1 MATLSLLAVLA
12 GCSGDD
18 VGGIRTVTRP
28 NVLVVIV
35 DDLASGST
43 GAWSDVSPALPTPHM
58 DRLAARGTIFRSAL
72 CPSPNC
78 TPSRQAFLTGRWPH
92 SIRVTQVLSILPP
105 DTPTMATVFGQ
116 AGYATAAFGKMHWM
130 RRKLLRSAAPG
141 ADLDH
146 GLDHGFDLVVDEIE
160 WREQLDPSET
170 QAYEAYRAP
179 IWGRQ
184 DREGWSMHNV
194 GRSACPLPEE
204 RQLAPFLLERAI
216 AFMSSPRD
224 RPFLTFLSFYEPHAP
239 FTFPERL
246 REVVDADALT
256 LPPVDLAQ
264 LEREVPGLAQTVRHQ
279 AGTKGEL
286 TPEIVRGATASY
298 LSSVAWLDEQL
309 GCLDEFLE
317 SSGLR
322 ENTIVVFWSDNGYF
336 LGERGLLGKNYP
348 YREAAEVPLAICG
361 PGIPRGSTRQLVQ
374 AIDIFPTLCEL
385 CGVPAPDYL
394 EGRSLVPTL
403 SSDAPVRD
411 QAYTEFV
418 GLAAALRT
426 SRWKLHLGASASLGL
441 DQLYDLQGD
450 PAETQNLFA
459 IPEHADVVRDLVGRM
474 YDLLKSSPPD
484 APLRAGWMPNPDHMR
499 AVRWALSQIEEYEV
513 KFR

>member
-12 GCSGDD
+12 GCSGDEAA
-18 VGGIRTVTRP
+18 GARPAKGP

-43 GAWSDVSPALPTPHM
+43 GAWSDVPPPLPTPNM
-58 DRLAARGTIFRSAL
+58 DRLAARGTIFRSAS

-105 DTPTMATVFGQ
+105 DTPTMATVFGE
-116 AGYATAAFGKMHWM
+116 AGYATAAIGKMHWM
-130 RRKLLRSAAPG
+130 RRKQLRSAAPG
-141 ADLDH
+141 AD
-146 GLDHGFDLVVDEIE
+146 LDHGFDLVVDEIE
-160 WREQLDPSET
+160 WREQLDPSEDK
-170 QAYEAYRAP
+170 AYEAYRAP

-216 AFMSSPRD
+216 EFMSSPRD

-246 REVVDADALT
+246 REAVDADALV
-256 LPPVDLAQ
+256 LPAVDLAQ
-264 LEREVPGLAQTVRHQ
+264 LEREVPGLADAVRHQ

-286 TPEIVRGATASY
+286 TPEIVRGATAAY

-309 GCLDEFLE
+309 GRLNQFLE

-348 YREAAEVPLAICG
+348 YREAAEVPLSISG
-361 PGIPRGSTRQLVQ
+361 PGIPQGSTRQLVQ

-385 CGVPAPDYL
+385 CEVPAPDFL
-394 EGRSLVPTL
+394 EGRSLVQTML
-403 SSDAPVRD
+403 SDAPVRD

-418 GLAAALRT
+418 GLVAALRT
-426 SRWKLHLGASASLGL
+426 ARWKLHLGRDASVGL
-441 DQLYDLQGD
+441 DQLYDLQAD

-474 YDLLKSSPPD
+474 YDLLQSSPPD
-484 APLRAGWMPNPDHMR
+484 APFRAGWMSGPDHMQ

>member
-1 MATLSLLAVLA
+1 
-12 GCSGDD
+12 
-18 VGGIRTVTRP
+18 
-28 NVLVVIV
+28 VLVVIV
-35 DDLASGST
+35 DDLACGST
-43 GAWSDVSPALPTPHM
+43 GAWSDAPPALPTPHM

-105 DTPTMATVFGQ
+105 DTPTMATVFRE
-116 AGYATAAFGKMHWM
+116 AGYATAAIGKMHWM
-130 RRKLLRSAAPG
+130 RRKQLRNAAPG
-141 ADLDH
+141 ADLDY
-146 GLDHGFDLVVDEIE
+146 GFELVVDEIE
-160 WREQLDPSET
+160 WREQLDAGEA

-184 DREGWSMHNV
+184 DREGWSMHNA

-216 AFMSSPRD
+216 AFMSTPRD

-246 REVVDADALT
+246 REAVDAAALE
-256 LPPVDLAQ
+256 LPDTDPTR
-264 LEREVPGLAQTVRHQ
+264 LEREVPGLADVVRHQ
-279 AGTKGEL
+279 ARTKGEL
-286 TPEIVRGATASY
+286 TPQIVRGATASY

-309 GCLDEFLE
+309 GRLNEFLA
-317 SSGLR
+317 SSGLDQ
-322 ENTIVVFWSDNGYF
+322 NTIVVFWSDNGYF
-336 LGERGLLGKNYP
+336 LGNRGLLGKNYP
-348 YREAAEVPLAICG
+348 YREAAQVPLSIAG
-361 PGIPRGSTRQLVQ
+361 PGIPRGSTRHLVQ

-385 CGVPAPDYL
+385 CRVPAPEFL
-394 EGRSLVPTL
+394 EGRSLVQTML
-403 SSDAPVRD
+403 SDVPVRD

-418 GLAAALRT
+418 GLVAALRT
-426 SRWKLHLGASASLGL
+426 SRWKLHVGHTAGVGL
-441 DQLYDLQGD
+441 DQLYDLESD
-450 PAETQNLFA
+450 PGETRNLFA
-459 IPEHADVVRDLVGRM
+459 QPEHADVVQDLVGRM

-484 APLRAGWMPNPDHMR
+484 APFRSGWMSEPDR
-499 AVRWALSQIEEYEV
+499 LQAVRWALSQVEEYEV